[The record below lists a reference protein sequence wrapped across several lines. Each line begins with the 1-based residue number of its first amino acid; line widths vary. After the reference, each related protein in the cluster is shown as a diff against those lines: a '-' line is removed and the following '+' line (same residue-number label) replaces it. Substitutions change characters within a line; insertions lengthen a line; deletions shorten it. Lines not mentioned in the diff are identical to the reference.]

1 MRVYAIAVAIAA
13 GLVLASLIS
22 FDLARAQSSANEFE
36 AKAIGKVV
44 TASGSVTVEHTTP
57 VVVQAATGG
66 DGRAKVGD
74 FVFQGDVVQTG
85 SESAVGIVFL
95 DGSAFNLA
103 SNARITLNEFVY
115 APNRSSNTTFF
126 SLSKG
131 TLTFVAGKIAK
142 TGKMKIDTPVATMG
156 IRGTTPRIEIG
167 DDGKVTFSTL
177 VEDEKAA
184 SSPERRGRVEPP
196 SKQRATKGDQPR
208 GPAPAA
214 TIEKKPS
221 FEICRGC

>member
-1 MRVYAIAVAIAA
+1 MRAYAVALALAA
-13 GLVLASLIS
+13 GLALTSFAS

-44 TASGSVTVEHTTP
+44 TANGSVTIEHTTP

-66 DGRAKVGD
+66 NDQAKIGD
-74 FVFQGDVVQTG
+74 FVYQGDVVQTG
-85 SESAVGIVFL
+85 PGSAVGIVFL

-115 APNRSSNTTFF
+115 APKRSTNSTFF
-126 SLSKG
+126 NLSKG
-131 TLTFVAGKIAK
+131 ALTFVAGKIAK
-142 TGKMKIDTPVATMG
+142 TGEMKIDTPVATMG

-167 DDGKVTFSTL
+167 EDGKVTFYTL
-177 VEDEKAA
+177 VEEDKTA
-184 SSPERRGRVEPP
+184 SNPGRRGRVEPP
-196 SKQRATKGDQPR
+196 SKQRETKGDQTP
-208 GPAPAA
+208 GGSPAA
-214 TIEKKPS
+214 TTEKKPS